1 MTTSVD
7 GKLPNQDAVVVAGV
21 SRRVTV
27 ERPGMWNG
35 PRVYVD
41 GQLAKKGGW
50 GKWLVPADDGSEI
63 AVRVREDL
71 TGPVLAVGKEKI
83 PIGPRVPAWLGVLAF
98 LPIGLLAIGG
108 ALGGAIGATG
118 MVINRGISRMPI
130 SSGAKAGA
138 MVGVL
143 LVAIVIFVALAT
155 LFHAGVSATR

>member
-1 MTTSVD
+1 MTTSGD
-7 GKLPNQDAVVVAGV
+7 GALPNQDAVLVAGV

-27 ERPGMWNG
+27 ERPGMWTG
-35 PRVYVD
+35 ARVYVD

-50 GKWLVPADDGSEI
+50 GKWLLPADDGSEI

-71 TGPVLAVGKEKI
+71 TGPVLTVGKEKI

-98 LPIGLLAIGG
+98 LPIALLVIGG

-118 MVINRGISRMPI
+118 MVINRGIARMPI

-143 LVAIVIFVALAT
+143 LVAIVIFVALAA
-155 LFHAGVSATR
+155 LLHAGVSATR